1 MIVSSKIQQ
10 RMEVKLLLCE
20 KWKWTWKWEDSESG
34 LVWR

>member
-20 KWKWTWKWEDSESG
+20 NWKWKWKWEDSESG